1 VRRLERLHAITNH
14 LRARSPRPVSAS
26 ALAERFGVSTRTIER
41 DLRSLQNADVPIY
54 ATSGRLGGY
63 AVLTDFTMPPVQLSA
78 QEAAACV
85 AALALLDRS
94 PYAHHARTALDK
106 LTACLPAAVREAE
119 PRLTAMSIAA
129 PSAVTTSAWVDAMHD
144 HRLVE
149 LTYADDPTPRSVEP
163 YTALEAAGRWYLV
176 GWCRRSRAVRGFR
189 VERITSLKATP
200 EPFAPVHS
208 SDVAQDLAGW
218 QASQLT

>member
-41 DLRSLQNADVPIY
+41 DLRSLQNARVPIY

-144 HRLVE
+144 TDSSNSPMPMTPHPVPSSPTRL
-149 LTYADDPTPRSVEP
+149 LKQPAGGISLGGADEVARS
-163 YTALEAAGRWYLV
+163 AA
-176 GWCRRSRAVRGFR
+176 SA
-189 VERITSLKATP
+189 
-200 EPFAPVHS
+200 S
-208 SDVAQDLAGW
+208 SE
-218 QASQLT
+218 SQV